1 MTPLIL
7 GLTVCSLQGERGHKG
22 FKVRALF
29 SLLLC
34 LSAATFIHHALTVH
48 FICFS
53 QGDKG
58 FRGRDGTDG
67 RKVSLGE
74 TNNAALTVISGL
86 DVVSWCPF
94 LIFIFLFVC
103 SNQGEA
109 GFPGL
114 SGCKGSPG
122 LDVSP

>member
-1 MTPLIL
+1 MH
-7 GLTVCSLQGERGHKG
+7 SL
-22 FKVRALF
+22 
-29 SLLLC
+29 
-34 LSAATFIHHALTVH
+34 FI

-94 LIFIFLFVC
+94 LIFIFYLFVPIR
-103 SNQGEA
+103 EK
-109 GFPGL
+109 L
-114 SGCKGSPG
+114 
-122 LDVSP
+122 VSPAFLAAKDLQDWM